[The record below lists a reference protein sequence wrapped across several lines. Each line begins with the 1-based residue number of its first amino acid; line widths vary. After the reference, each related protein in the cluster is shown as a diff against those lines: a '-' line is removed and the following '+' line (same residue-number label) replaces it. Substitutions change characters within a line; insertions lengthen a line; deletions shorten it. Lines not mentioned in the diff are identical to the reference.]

1 MTVPTITDDLVAEL
15 EAEAKAFDNLD
26 YDSNTNPFFN
36 GPSGESLG
44 GDADGTFCV
53 YGEPFEIDG
62 ESYDGVTLV
71 ERCSRSQ
78 AKFIAEAKVRI
89 LALLA
94 ERAELKRDAERY
106 RFIRAEHNEP
116 GSDIGVSNGNLFLS
130 VHGGDLDLDQSIDL
144 IIAAMQE
151 QPQ

>member
-106 RFIRAEHNEP
+106 
-116 GSDIGVSNGNLFLS
+116 LFLRNKYTNPGFMAS
-130 VHGGDLDLDQSIDL
+130 HDRARKWFSEYMICGEALDSAID
-144 IIAAMQE
+144 AAME
-151 QPQ
+151 AKP

>member
-1 MTVPTITDDLVAEL
+1 VSTYPVPTITDDQVAEL

-26 YDSNTNPFFN
+26 YDNNYNPFFN

-44 GDADGTFCV
+44 GEADGTFCV
-53 YGEPFEIDG
+53 YGEPFEIEGDQ
-62 ESYDGVTLV
+62 YDGVTLV

-78 AKFIAEAKVRI
+78 AKFIAEAKGHI

-106 RFIRAEHNEP
+106 RWLRDKSESAHQFYLSTPIWFT
-116 GSDIGVSNGNLFLS
+116 GVKFSKDS
-130 VHGGDLDLDQSIDL
+130 VDGTID
-144 IIAAMQE
+144 AAMQE
-151 QPQ
+151 QPL